1 MNQGCLLHLFNW
13 LETLKGSDHLS
24 DGMRFILC
32 KLSYFMVNSLHI
44 IFFATVLSP
53 LTPSLRPGKMYTYTH
68 IRTHTQTDR
77 FLSRYSESRNSKRP
91 LSVAPNMASRP
102 KIKMLQ
108 SHSQSFWFSP
118 CMTAFHSQEWCSNWL
133 TTGTGVSQWGREGW
147 GAATGPAAPSPHTHW
162 VTHSSVTNPGEDW
175 VMQSLREKAELLVT
189 QTCGIA
195 MSYRSVWKNCGIA

>member
-53 LTPSLRPGKMYTYTH
+53 LTPSLHPGKIYTYTH
-68 IRTHTQTDR
+68 ILTHTQTDR

-91 LSVAPNMASRP
+91 SSVAPNMSSHQ

-108 SHSQSFWFSP
+108 SRSQRFWFSP
-118 CMTAFHSQEWCSNWL
+118 RMTAFHSQEWCSKWL
-133 TTGTGVSQWGREGW
+133 TTGTGVSQEG
-147 GAATGPAAPSPHTHW
+147 GKAEALRQVLQPPPHTR
-162 VTHSSVTNPGEDW
+162 TGSRTP
-175 VMQSLREKAELLVT
+175 QLRILVRT
-189 QTCGIA
+189 GWCKVWERR
-195 MSYRSVWKNCGIA
+195 RSF